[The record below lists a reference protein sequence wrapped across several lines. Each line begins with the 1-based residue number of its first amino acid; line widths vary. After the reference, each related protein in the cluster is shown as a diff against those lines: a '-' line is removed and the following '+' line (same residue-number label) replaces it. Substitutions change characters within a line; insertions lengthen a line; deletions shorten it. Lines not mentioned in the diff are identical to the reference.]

1 MYTVS
6 HEYEGKR
13 LTFALGEKVREDELE
28 TMKVVKAFMVKKRG
42 KTVCICGEVENSGRR
57 HFPIIFFSPHNK
69 TEFYCGGV
77 IPEALKDVLPVIPS
91 PSECWK
97 GKNPSR
103 VEVGCKHAYALVKAI
118 TGGLTPQV
126 IQLQQEQE
134 KDEEDELLSLLK
146 HTAFT
151 AHILLWGEPGSGKTW
166 LSFQLAEWAAKT
178 YGAETIVIQ
187 GSPALEAPDL
197 LGLWVKKGDSA
208 TWQDGALTK
217 AFRLASHGKKV
228 ILIIDELPRIPAREQ
243 SILVAPLLPTPRG
256 LILYNPLNGEEVV
269 APQGNLWVIATGN
282 LGEKYSSRLVDGA
295 LGERF
300 LMVEVKTS
308 ERKMKELLSKA
319 MKGKGW
325 AASLVDKLIKLR
337 TASEELVERGEL
349 SAPPSLRVFLRAIEL
364 APTPEELPK
373 WVALCHSQVAVSP
386 DRAMW
391 EELVNR
397 VFSP

>member
-1 MYTVS
+1 MFTVKEQFNGRTLEFS
-6 HEYEGKR
+6 
-13 LTFALGEKVREDELE
+13 LGNGVSEKELQA
-28 TMKVVKAFMVKKRG
+28 MKVSKAFIVKRG
-42 KTVCICGEVENSGRR
+42 SRTICIAGEVENGGRR
-57 HFPIIFFSPHNK
+57 HFPVIFFPDHK
-69 TEFYCGGV
+69 EAEFYCGGLL
-77 IPEALKDVLPVIPS
+77 PEALKDVLPVIPS
-91 PSECWK
+91 ECWK
-97 GKNPSR
+97 GKTPSR
-103 VEVGCKHAYALVKAI
+103 VEVGCKHAYALTKALL

-146 HTAFT
+146 HTVFR

-243 SILVAPLLPTPRG
+243 SILVAPLLPTPEG
-256 LILYNPLNGEEVV
+256 LVLYNPLNGETLSC
-269 APQGNLWVIATGN
+269 PQENLWVIATGN

-325 AASLVDKLIKLR
+325 DASLVDKLIKLR